1 MVLGALIF
9 IRKTC
14 EVVRT
19 KLDLGN
25 LKTKILGEKCQKG
38 REHPDCSPVAR
49 PQLAFGE

>member
-1 MVLGALIF
+1 VVLSAFLF
-9 IRKTC
+9 IGLTC
-14 EVVRT
+14 EVVWI

-25 LKTKILGEKCQKG
+25 LKTEILGEKCQKG